1 MIRVSI
7 VCISA
12 LIAVHPNGKVW
23 CPKQQKQ
30 YSINQIQDLGTCLAA
45 NLTTTVSEMT
55 LYVGMRQR
63 DLIFSVL
70 IFSSDV

>member
-1 MIRVSI
+1 MEKFGVRNNRNNT
-7 VCISA
+7 A
-12 LIAVHPNGKVW
+12 LTRYRIWAHAF
-23 CPKQQKQ
+23 
-30 YSINQIQDLGTCLAA
+30 AA